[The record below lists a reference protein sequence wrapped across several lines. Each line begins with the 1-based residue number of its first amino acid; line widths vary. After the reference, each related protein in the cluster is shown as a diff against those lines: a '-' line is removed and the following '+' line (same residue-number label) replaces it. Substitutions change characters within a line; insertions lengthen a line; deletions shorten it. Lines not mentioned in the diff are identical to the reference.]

1 MAKRRMFSIS
11 LMESDEFYELSALT
25 QALYFHLN
33 LNADDDGIVD
43 KVKSIMRDLGA
54 SSKNYS
60 ALINN
65 GYIIELGK
73 KAIAITHWHH
83 HNHRSPRW

>member
-43 KVKSIMRDLGA
+43 KV
-54 SSKNYS
+54 
-60 ALINN
+60 
-65 GYIIELGK
+65 
-73 KAIAITHWHH
+73 
-83 HNHRSPRW
+83 